1 MGALFSGD
9 GRAKKTS
16 VKSEQSRRQ
25 DQIRKYNSLDPVFDI
40 FAHNFISNIYFTL

>member
-16 VKSEQSRRQ
+16 VKSEQSRRT
-25 DQIRKYNSLDPVFDI
+25 DEIRKYNSLDPVFDI
-40 FAHNFISNIYFTL
+40 LAHNFISNIYFTL